1 MWERYIDPADRDI
14 AMAIRKD
21 EDGLEFLDLGGGRAS
36 KIIRKGYPA
45 GMALMDRL
53 AGIVLE
59 REEQTGSPYVDQA
72 PLGALDPKERLER
85 LDMEN
90 ISRVFL
96 YPSLSVLWPAEVED
110 EAVVQPNLRA
120 YNRFIVDFC
129 SDSDERM
136 IPIAQLSLG
145 DVEAAEKELRR
156 AVADGVKGVWV
167 PPFTTTRL
175 PLGDPAHDRIFAACQ
190 ELGIPLAIHPCYEP
204 KWCAPGRF
212 GPYTSAKYGF
222 FLNTTAGD
230 AVRHAF
236 TSLFQYGVFER
247 FPELRVV
254 VLESGAGWVG
264 YWLDRMDTIFETIQ
278 GQPVRAIAPEHP
290 STYFTRQCW
299 ISGDPDEKSL
309 AGVIPIVGEDRFFWA
324 SDFPHPDHP
333 PDYVPETERLVSTLP
348 ESARQGFLS
357 RNVLE
362 AFRIA

>member
-1 MWERYIDPADRDI
+1 MKALHRFALAGAVDGDGHILEPPDMWERYIDPADRDI

-21 EDGLEFLDLGGGRAS
+21 DDGLEFLDLGGGRAS

-145 DVEAAEKELRR
+145 VVEAAEKELRR
-156 AVADGVKGVWV
+156 AVYLSK
-167 PPFTTTRL
+167 
-175 PLGDPAHDRIFAACQ
+175 
-190 ELGIPLAIHPCYEP
+190 
-204 KWCAPGRF
+204 K
-212 GPYTSAKYGF
+212 
-222 FLNTTAGD
+222 
-230 AVRHAF
+230 
-236 TSLFQYGVFER
+236 
-247 FPELRVV
+247 
-254 VLESGAGWVG
+254 VL
-264 YWLDRMDTIFETIQ
+264 
-278 GQPVRAIAPEHP
+278 
-290 STYFTRQCW
+290 
-299 ISGDPDEKSL
+299 
-309 AGVIPIVGEDRFFWA
+309 
-324 SDFPHPDHP
+324 
-333 PDYVPETERLVSTLP
+333 
-348 ESARQGFLS
+348 
-357 RNVLE
+357 
-362 AFRIA
+362 